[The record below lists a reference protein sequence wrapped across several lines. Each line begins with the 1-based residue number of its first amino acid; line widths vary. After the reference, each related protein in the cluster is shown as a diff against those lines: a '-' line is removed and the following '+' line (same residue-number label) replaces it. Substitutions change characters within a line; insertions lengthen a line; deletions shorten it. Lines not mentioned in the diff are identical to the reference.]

1 MGSTMRQSGAM
12 LAGDVAR
19 VLGVGVQT
27 LHYYEREG
35 LVPRAQRSES
45 GYRIYTPQLVE
56 RIRFIRKAKALGL
69 PLDKVRDILRLS
81 DSEASPCGSV
91 RNALTERLD
100 EVDRRLA
107 ALQEFRDELA
117 GLVDR
122 AERTAAVA
130 EGGMICAIVED
141 APALSASDFAAAPL
155 VRRRRGGEQP
165 RRQR

>member
-56 RIRFIRKAKALGL
+56 RIRLIRKAKALGL
-69 PLDKVRDILRLS
+69 PLDKVRDILRLT
-81 DSEASPCGSV
+81 ELTLRAFPPPARQGPTRRAS
-91 RNALTERLD
+91 AE
-100 EVDRRLA
+100 
-107 ALQEFRDELA
+107 QE
-117 GLVDR
+117 
-122 AERTAAVA
+122 
-130 EGGMICAIVED
+130 
-141 APALSASDFAAAPL
+141 PPS
-155 VRRRRGGEQP
+155 
-165 RRQR
+165 